1 MTVCMRFSVGHAAG
15 GPSTDATCLC
25 PLLACNMAGGSLP
38 VLELRVIRHI
48 VFFTVSETNLAEAR
62 AGLQRLGEIPHA
74 KLFEVGVNLKRDLY
88 ANEVD
93 LVVYAEFETVADLD
107 AYKAHPLYGDVT
119 EAVRPLRN
127 TRAAADFESVV
138 AHS

>member
-1 MTVCMRFSVGHAAG
+1 M
-15 GPSTDATCLC
+15 
-25 PLLACNMAGGSLP
+25 
-38 VLELRVIRHI
+38 IRHV
-48 VFFTVSETNLAEAR
+48 VFFTVPDDNLAAAR
-62 AGLQRLGEIPHA
+62 AGLQRLGEIPHS

-127 TRAAADFESVV
+127 TRAAADFVSV
-138 AHS
+138 AAQS